1 MSDRSLPAFTEEGGN
16 IKLRPLDEGFR
27 EPSVPVQRFVA
38 HARLALGRKPSAV
51 RVLDVG
57 CGRGDTVAWLCEQGY
72 DAYGV
77 DVRADYLDM
86 GRGFLDR
93 AGHGGGRLREIVD
106 DRYPFDDGSFDVV
119 LSDQVVEHVAD
130 LDGFAREV
138 ARVGA
143 PGSTGLH
150 VFPARWRPVEV
161 HMKVPLVHWLPKG
174 RARRVALHAVLGL
187 GVGASY
193 FDDLVLADR
202 VEVFALYAD
211 TETFYRPLSTIA
223 AAFARRGMQVD
234 VTRPSQE
241 RVASRLP
248 AIPEAMR
255 PAAGL
260 VYRTMFSVCLE
271 TVCLGTVR

>member
-1 MSDRSLPAFTEEGGN
+1 MRDRSLPAFTEEGGN

-27 EPSVPVQRFVA
+27 EPSAPLQRFVA
-38 HARLALGRKPSAV
+38 QARLALGRSPSSV

-93 AGHGGGRLREIVD
+93 VGHGGGRLREVVD

-119 LSDQVVEHVAD
+119 LSDQVLEHVVD
-130 LDGFAREV
+130 LDAFAREV

-150 VFPARWRPVEV
+150 LFPARWRPVEV
-161 HMKVPLVHWLPKG
+161 HMKTPLVHWLPKG

-187 GVGASY
+187 GGGASY
-193 FDDLVLADR
+193 FDDLALGDR
-202 VEVFALYAD
+202 VEVFAHYAD
-211 TETFYRPLSTIA
+211 TETFYRPLSAIS
-223 AAFARRGMQVD
+223 AAFARQGMRVD
-234 VTRPSQE
+234 VTRPSRE
-241 RVASRLP
+241 RVAARLP

-260 VYRTMFSVCLE
+260 LYRTMFSVCLE
-271 TVCLGTVR
+271 TVR